1 MLRVVCLHN
10 DTPIQK
16 TECAPGRRLFA
27 RPNSLDSAG
36 KFATKTGSGLTRPR
50 RQSGIIAARSRVRC
64 RDVFSSREP
73 ASTHDQ
79 VRGQASLEN
88 ALESEHRQL
97 IERVNRLKADQ
108 EKRCDHEI
116 IAEMHRRACNRRLLA
131 ARGNRA
137 GTVTKR
143 GAQRTTPSPGEI
155 PAGDND
161 RKASAAAEV
170 MRSSRTSS
178 TGGLLFDASFVPVH
192 VPWKILSPHNTTTMA
207 DIRVAAVNTL
217 SMEATLIPLSA
228 SQPRQRSR

>member
-1 MLRVVCLHN
+1 MNRFGWQICDQN
-10 DTPIQK
+10 R
-16 TECAPGRRLFA
+16 GRIA
-27 RPNSLDSAG
+27 RP
-36 KFATKTGSGLTRPR
+36 RH
-50 RQSGIIAARSRVRC
+50 QSGVIAAHRRNGSAV
-64 RDVFSSREP
+64 P
-73 ASTHDQ
+73 L
-79 VRGQASLEN
+79 LEN
-88 ALESEHRQL
+88 ECSQL
-97 IERVNRLKADQ
+97 IELVDRLEADQ
-108 EKRCDHEI
+108 EKCSDHQVM
-116 IAEMHRRACNRRLLA
+116 AEMHRRACNRRLLA

-228 SQPRQRSR
+228 SQPRMRSS

>member
-1 MLRVVCLHN
+1 MC
-10 DTPIQK
+10 P
-16 TECAPGRRLFA
+16 
-27 RPNSLDSAG
+27 RPPLVRAA
-36 KFATKTGSGLTRPR
+36 KLTRFGGQICDENRMRIDPTPASKR
-50 RQSGIIAARSRVRC
+50 HHCGACATIA
-64 RDVFSSREP
+64 FSSEVDPGSREEN
-73 ASTHDQ
+73 ASNKN
-79 VRGQASLEN
+79 LEN
-88 ALESEHRQL
+88 EHRQL